1 MGQLPKFNTSKICLI
16 FVVSYASQQMIK
28 LCGLGQNV
36 VLHCAH
42 KCGHAKVCTMYV
54 HLSRQKK
61 KPTEL
66 MVMKGAEIACL
77 SDHSLRF
84 PSWVIS
90 LLNLAFLNSNSN
102 FGSPSHEFFILT
114 YILLI
119 I

>member
-1 MGQLPKFNTSKICLI
+1 MLSFTEVKNEKNV
-16 FVVSYASQQMIK
+16 FV
-28 LCGLGQNV
+28 NV

-102 FGSPSHEFFILT
+102 FGSASISPLHTS
-114 YILLI
+114 LLLNSCLGNYGEA
-119 I
+119 